1 MLGVHSV
8 TSVTDL
14 VFLPASTR
22 GVEKPLR
29 CIGCDVTWRG
39 TSADV
44 CWNCGALGVPLG
56 NLRFVEDEPGGLG
69 VEDEP
74 GGLGVEDEPWGLG
87 VEDEPGG
94 LNVGGE
100 PAELGI
106 EGESAA

>member
-1 MLGVHSV
+1 M

-14 VFLPASTR
+14 VSVPTAAP

-44 CWNCGALGVPLG
+44 CWNCGAVGVPLG
-56 NLRFVEDEPGGLG
+56 NVLRFVEDEPRELS

-74 GGLGVEDEPWGLG
+74 RELSVEYEPADLGV
-87 VEDEPGG
+87 
-94 LNVGGE
+94 
-100 PAELGI
+100 